1 MQFIFKTNYDQDI
14 NLVQHRGQVWSY
26 GLLLALLGVAPL
38 LLGTYLQSQLV
49 FVFIYAIVGVS
60 LMILTGFT
68 GQGSLGHAAFLA
80 IGAYTTAYLQS
91 KGVPFAGAGLVQLD
105 LNLPWL
111 GASKLWLP
119 HLGYFVWA
127 GVLTGIIGA
136 IVGFPALRLHGIYLL
151 IATISF
157 AFIVEEILARWESVT
172 NGNEGLRVRT
182 LQAWGIEIPTNH
194 VSFYYLC
201 LAVLAVTILAT
212 LNLMRSPT
220 GRAFI
225 AIRDSETAAK
235 SMGIDI
241 AAYKVKSFA
250 ISAAITGLAG
260 SLYAHKLSFISPE
273 MFTLLLS
280 IEFVMVIIIGGAIGL
295 HGAVL
300 GAAFIVMVDPLL
312 TWVKDDVPQLVAGLA
327 SMLGAGARQAQA
339 LEQALGNIGSEAGLK
354 GAIYGVIIMLFILFE
369 PMGLYGRWLKI
380 KLFFQLFPLYKRASF
395 KRQKTYV
402 KTERNR

>member
-1 MQFIFKTNYDQDI
+1 
-14 NLVQHRGQVWSY
+14 
-26 GLLLALLGVAPL
+26 
-38 LLGTYLQSQLV
+38 V
-49 FVFIYAIVGVS
+49 FVFIYAIVGVA

-80 IGAYTTAYLQS
+80 IGAYTTAYMQA
-91 KGVPFAGAGLVQLD
+91 KGYGFEV
-105 LNLPWL
+105 
-111 GASKLWLP
+111 
-119 HLGYFVWA
+119 YFPVA
-127 GVLTGIIGA
+127 AVLTGVTGA
-136 IVGFPALRLHGIYLL
+136 VVGFPALRLHGIYLL

-157 AFIVEEILARWESVT
+157 GFIVEEILARWEQVT
-172 NGNEGLRVRT
+172 NGNEGMRVKT
-182 LQAWGIEIPTNH
+182 LQAWGVAIPTNTM
-194 VSFYYLC
+194 SFYYLC
-201 LAVLAVTILAT
+201 LGVLVVVMLGA

-241 AAYKVKSFA
+241 ATYKVKSFA

-280 IEFVMVIIIGGAIGL
+280 IEFVMVIIIGGMLGL

-300 GAAFIVMVDPLL
+300 GAIFIVMVDPLL
-312 TWVKDDVPQLVAGLA
+312 TWVKDDVPPLVAA
-327 SMLGAGARQAQA
+327 IAAALGAGSDRARSLQQT
-339 LEQALGNIGSEAGLK
+339 LTTIGSAAGLK
-354 GAIYGVIIMLFILFE
+354 GAIYGLIIMLFILFE

-380 KLFFQLFPLYKRASF
+380 KLFFQLFPLYKKASF

>member
-1 MQFIFKTNYDQDI
+1 MRFIFKTKYDQDI
-14 NLVQHRGQVWSY
+14 RLIQHSGQFWSY
-26 GLLLALLGVAPL
+26 AALLAILVLGPFVL
-38 LLGTYLQSQLV
+38 TTYLQSQLV
-49 FVFIYAIVGVS
+49 FVFIYSIVGVA

-80 IGAYTTAYLQS
+80 IGAYTTAFMQARGY
-91 KGVPFAGAGLVQLD
+91 PFEV
-105 LNLPWL
+105 
-111 GASKLWLP
+111 
-119 HLGYFVWA
+119 YFPLA
-127 GVLTGIIGA
+127 ALLTGIVGA

-157 AFIVEEILARWESVT
+157 GFIVEEILARWEHVT
-172 NGNEGLRVRT
+172 NGNEGLRVKT
-182 LQAWGIEIPTNH
+182 LQVLGTSIPTNSA
-194 VSFYYLC
+194 SFYYLC
-201 LAVLAVTILAT
+201 LGVLALTIVGA

-250 ISAAITGLAG
+250 VSAAITGFAG

-280 IEFVMVIIIGGAIGL
+280 IEFVMVIIIGGALGL

-300 GAAFIVMVDPLL
+300 GAIFIVMVDPFL
-312 TWVKDDVPQLVAGLA
+312 TWVKDDVPTMVAGIA
-327 SMLGAGARQAQA
+327 SAAGAGADRARGIQQT
-339 LEQALGNIGSEAGLK
+339 LSNIGSAAGLK
-354 GAIYGVIIMLFILFE
+354 GAIYGAIIMLFILFE
-369 PMGLYGRWLKI
+369 PLGLYGRWLKI
-380 KLFFQLFPLYKRASF
+380 KLFFQLFPLYKKSSF